1 MSFQKY
7 YKTSFGVLFLAVFI
21 FTTDAFAQTPRATP
35 SLVINQDERKMPVA
49 GSNNLYCAGY
59 VESGTVNT
67 ANEIVGAEF
76 EQEQHIFAQGDNLY
90 ISMGANRGVKVGD
103 MFAVI
108 RPRGQV
114 KTRWTKKRNL
124 GFYVQEVGA
133 VEVVNVKAEV
143 SVARVVTSCDNFL
156 LGDLVQPIPSRTS
169 PIFQQRPMLNVFA
182 DSTGKTNGRI
192 FMARDGQELLGRE
205 QIVYVDLGTEDNVK
219 VGDYMT
225 IYRSLGKGNIF
236 DEVPDE
242 EVDARV
248 EGFESEEYRGGK
260 FSNQAPRKSGSKATG
275 RIVTTE
281 RAKRG
286 RPQNLR
292 NVVGELVILNVK
304 EKTATAVI
312 TRTAQEIHTGD
323 RVELQ

>member
-1 MSFQKY
+1 VSFQKY

-21 FTTDAFAQTPRATP
+21 FSANALAQTPRATP
-35 SLVINQDERKMPVA
+35 SLVVNRDERKMPVA

-103 MFAVI
+103 LFAVI
-108 RPRGQV
+108 RPRGRV
-114 KTRWTKKRNL
+114 ETRWTKKRNL

-169 PIFQQRPMLNVFA
+169 PIFQQRPMLNVFT

-192 FMARDGQELLGRE
+192 FMARDGQEMLGRE
-205 QIVYVDLGTEDNVK
+205 QIVYIDLGTEDNVK

-225 IYRSLGKGNIF
+225 IYRPLGKGNIF
-236 DEVPDE
+236 DDVPDE
-242 EVDARV
+242 SVSARD
-248 EGFESEEYRGGK
+248 ENFQSEEYRGGK
-260 FSNQAPRKSGSKATG
+260 FSNQAPRKSGSRAEG
-275 RIVTTE
+275 RNVTTE

-286 RPQNLR
+286 RPQSLR

-304 EKTATAVI
+304 EKTATAII
-312 TRTAQEIHTGD
+312 TRTAQEVHTGD
-323 RVELQ
+323 NVELQ